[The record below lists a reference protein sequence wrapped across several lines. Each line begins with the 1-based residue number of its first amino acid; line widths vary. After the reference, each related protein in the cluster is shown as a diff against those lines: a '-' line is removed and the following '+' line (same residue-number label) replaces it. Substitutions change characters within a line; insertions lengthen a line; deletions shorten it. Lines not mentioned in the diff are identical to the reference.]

1 MPHINLS
8 MTHNGPLVDVW
19 LAVSAPRE
27 AALTQANLAVPAP
40 IKIRALLDTGAS
52 CTAIDPAVITKL
64 QVPVTGTTSILT
76 PSTAGVAHTCNQY
89 DVLLAILDPNG
100 NPLYFSTSVPVIES
114 ALASQGIEGLI
125 GRDVLGGA
133 LFIYNGTAGHFT
145 LSY

>member
-1 MPHINLS
+1 
-8 MTHNGPLVDVW
+8 MTHNGPLVDVL
-19 LAVSAPRE
+19 LAVSAPRL
-27 AALTQANLAVPAP
+27 AALTKAKLAVPAP

-52 CTAIDPAVITKL
+52 CTAIDSTVITKL

-89 DVLLAILDPNG
+89 DVLLTILDPNG
-100 NPLYFSTSVPVIES
+100 NPLYFSTSVPVIE
-114 ALASQGIEGLI
+114 AVLASQGIEGLI

>member
-8 MTHNGPLVDVW
+8 MTHSGPLVDVW

-27 AALTQANLAVPAP
+27 AALRREKLPVPTP

-52 CTAIDPAVITKL
+52 CTAIDPAAIAKL

-100 NPLYFSTSVPVIES
+100 SPLYLGTSVPVVES

-133 LFIYNGTAGHFT
+133 LFIFNGTAGHFT